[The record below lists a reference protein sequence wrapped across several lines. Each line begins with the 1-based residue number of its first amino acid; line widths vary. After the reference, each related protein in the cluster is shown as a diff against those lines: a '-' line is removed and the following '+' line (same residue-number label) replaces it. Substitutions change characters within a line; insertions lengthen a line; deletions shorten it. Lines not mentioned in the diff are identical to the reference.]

1 MNKFA
6 MKVCENYSFK
16 HVMSKK
22 KIESKK
28 WILFNIVLFYI
39 FLLYLRNLL
48 VTGFLK
54 SNLFIYLSF

>member
-28 WILFNIVLFYI
+28 
-39 FLLYLRNLL
+39 
-48 VTGFLK
+48 
-54 SNLFIYLSF
+54 